1 MGYAVVHMMKIKQG
15 GVRGIQSHNRREKP
29 PRTNPDIDPSRT
41 EQNYDVLFTSD
52 NTYWKDIKHKIDCL
66 VDSKR
71 AIRKDAVVLCNF
83 VVTSDE
89 QTMKVMSLEKQKRFF
104 EESVKWF
111 ANRYGSDRIINAT
124 VHMDERT
131 PHLHLGLVPITNDG
145 RLSAKD
151 LFTKKEMTAIQT
163 EFVRDVGEKYG
174 LERGKEGSERKH
186 LSEQRF
192 KLQTALEETEKNT
205 QTAFKMAQKAI
216 KIEHDIKSMIEEDK
230 VLKSKIQGHKGVLQ
244 MFQEIEQIGEVHQI
258 SLFSKKNK
266 KVEMTLEQANKL
278 KEQAKAYIEQKCELV
293 EMEKKLQQFTSIA
306 NQVSKL
312 EEELWQTKKEL
323 EIKTTELND
332 IKSIVLS
339 SEELLQSYNEQ
350 VTKLLE
356 QEKEQEQQNQ
366 YKLNQNTWER

>member
-29 PRTNPDIDPSRT
+29 PRTNPDIDPSKT

-89 QTMKVMSLEKQKRFF
+89 QTMKAMSLEKQKCFF

-111 ANRYGSDRIINAT
+111 ANRYGSDRIVNAT

-131 PHLHLGLVPITNDG
+131 PHLHLGLVPITKDG

-151 LFTKKEMTAIQT
+151 LFTRKEMTAIQT
-163 EFVRDVGEKYG
+163 EFVRDVAEKYG

-216 KIEHDIKSMIEEDK
+216 KIENDINTMEKENNA
-230 VLKSKIQGHKGVLQ
+230 LKSEIQSHKGILQ
-244 MFQEIEQIGEVHQI
+244 TFQEIDQIGEVHETGV
-258 SLFSKKNK
+258 FTKKI
-266 KVEMTLEQANKL
+266 KVEMTLDQANKL
-278 KEQAKAYIEQKCELV
+278 KEQAKGKISAESEIADLKRQLKYANSIV
-293 EMEKKLQQFTSIA
+293 EG
-306 NQVSKL
+306 VSGL
-312 EEELWQTKKEL
+312 KKEIIEL
-323 EIKTTELND
+323 KRELGQKFEEINN
-332 IKSIVLS
+332 IKSVILS
-339 SEELLQSYNEQ
+339 SEELRNSYNAQ
-350 VTKLLE
+350 VEKFIE
-356 QEKEQEQQNQ
+356 QERQREEIIQYREQGF
-366 YKLNQNTWER
+366 ER